1 MFFEKKYL
9 KKKEEY
15 LKEIINFAI
24 DNGFKAPD
32 FFPKD
37 GMLYLIDRNN
47 SGKIIYLS
55 KLDIPSKKELL
66 KKYSYLYNL
75 EKVKENI
82 LEVKNEINCR

>member
-15 LKEIINFAI
+15 LKEIINFTI
-24 DNGFKAPD
+24 DNGFKSPD

-37 GMLYLIDRNN
+37 GILYLINRDN

-55 KLDIPSKKELL
+55 KLDIPSKRELL

-75 EKVKENI
+75 ELMKENI
-82 LEVKNEINCR
+82 LEVKNEINRR

>member
-15 LKEIINFAI
+15 LKEIIKFMNE
-24 DNGFKAPD
+24 NGFKNPD

-37 GMLYLIDRNN
+37 GRLFLVNRENGVLTYITPLN
-47 SGKIIYLS
+47 
-55 KLDIPSKKELL
+55 IPCKRDLL

-75 EKVKENI
+75 ESIKEKI
-82 LEVKNEINCR
+82 IEVKNEINSR